1 MYWKDILVDFFK
13 TNKRL
18 LIFYLAGILILYP
31 LEAIV
36 VPKLY
41 GDMFSIL
48 SNKNKNFK
56 LIIRYF
62 VYIVIAWLFIQLS
75 YTFTS
80 YNESNIA
87 PKLNEFTRNYIYK
100 NLLLKYY
107 NNYKDLELGRI
118 SSKIMVIPD
127 TFKSFFEDLMTSIFP
142 KILICIIITFYLFT
156 IHYKIGLL
164 SLFWLIILYISYC
177 YNYKR
182 CINVSSN
189 LYSYFEDISE
199 KIQDK
204 LSNLVQIYANGR
216 MRDEINDNMN
226 DNATF
231 KGKYKKTLRCQTGIK
246 IINYTINLFIF
257 ITINGLTIKLYR
269 DKKIKTSQMITVFI
283 ILLYYMTYLIDF
295 TYYMPEMIYYLGLF
309 NENEKFMNE
318 LKDIKFIDRPKI
330 TIDKGDIIIKDVTFS
345 YDDKI
350 IFENLNLRIKSNSRV
365 AFVGSSGSGKSTLIK
380 LIVGFYKP
388 KSGEI
393 QIDDKNIHDFDM
405 DSYRSQI
412 SYIHQNTILFN
423 RSVYENIIYGKD
435 IDRDK
440 VNDLIR
446 ELKIDKIF
454 DKLKDGIDTNVGV
467 NGSNLS
473 GGQRQCI
480 HLLRALLIDN
490 KILIMDEPTSA
501 IDYEHKKTIMEVIE
515 KVSKEK
521 TLILITHDPSNLDF
535 MDNVYKIEDGK
546 II

>member
-1 MYWKDILVDFFK
+1 M
-13 TNKRL
+13 
-18 LIFYLAGILILYP
+18 
-31 LEAIV
+31 
-36 VPKLY
+36 
-41 GDMFSIL
+41 
-48 SNKNKNFK
+48 
-56 LIIRYF
+56 
-62 VYIVIAWLFIQLS
+62 
-75 YTFTS
+75 
-80 YNESNIA
+80 
-87 PKLNEFTRNYIYK
+87 
-100 NLLLKYY
+100 
-107 NNYKDLELGRI
+107 
-118 SSKIMVIPD
+118 
-127 TFKSFFEDLMTSIFP
+127 
-142 KILICIIITFYLFT
+142 
-156 IHYKIGLL
+156 
-164 SLFWLIILYISYC
+164 
-177 YNYKR
+177 
-182 CINVSSN
+182 
-189 LYSYFEDISE
+189 
-199 KIQDK
+199 
-204 LSNLVQIYANGR
+204 
-216 MRDEINDNMN
+216 
-226 DNATF
+226 
-231 KGKYKKTLRCQTGIK
+231 
-246 IINYTINLFIF
+246 
-257 ITINGLTIKLYR
+257 
-269 DKKIKTSQMITVFI
+269 
-283 ILLYYMTYLIDF
+283 
-295 TYYMPEMIYYLGLF
+295 
-309 NENEKFMNE
+309 
-318 LKDIKFIDRPKI
+318 
-330 TIDKGDIIIKDVTFS
+330 
-345 YDDKI
+345 
-350 IFENLNLRIKSNSRV
+350 
-365 AFVGSSGSGKSTLIK
+365 GSSGSGKSTLIK